1 MNPGIIQVPKI
12 HNTQHWPC
20 LPSVPQSPH
29 PTVTHADPA
38 QPDCPQSRS
47 TSKFYTALHPVPTH
61 QQGCGAHP
69 VCYIFVF
76 NHAGAQRYS
85 HWSKNQPLWTDHN
98 LMQCRQKKRMLPIKK
113 GLSKVLISREFQ
125 VENRWKLTALLKE
138 IRRPKAAIFQSR
150 KKTALSKSPSWFIG
164 KAKTEK
170 QYLTSWKGETDQIAI
185 NTNVTWR
192 KFIRR
197 KRNLWLTGLR
207 KEETF

>member
-1 MNPGIIQVPKI
+1 MQYPALTMPSLGSPFPTS
-12 HNTQHWPC
+12 HCHSRWPSTTR
-20 LPSVPQSPH
+20 LSP
-29 PTVTHADPA
+29 A
-38 QPDCPQSRS
+38 RS

-69 VCYIFVF
+69 VCYIFIF
-76 NHAGAQRYS
+76 NHAGAQRHC
-85 HWSKNQPLWTDHN
+85 HWSKNQPLWTDHI
-98 LMQCRQKKRMLPIKK
+98 LAQCRQKKRMLPIKE

-138 IRRPKAAIFQSR
+138 IRRAKAAIFQSR

-164 KAKTEK
+164 KAKAAK

-207 KEETF
+207 KEETS